1 MGEGGAHA
9 PRAHLTCAHHI
20 SLRLRP
26 SSHTT
31 AARALSLNPPSTTRG
46 MTLICHPAPAATSW
60 QATFRAIFA
69 LFAGV
74 LRSCRA
80 TRPRRRCSRRER
92 ALLTSSSLMAVRV
105 SPATPRMRHPFTASV
120 PPSSTTC
127 TFAPISP
134 SPAAPRHPSLRCS
147 CGPVR
152 CPCAASCT
160 GTFPWVP
167 LTMPVRGLASRGRTG
182 LWELLEFGTCIDG
195 MAGRRLPSPSR
206 RGTAR
211 AAAGGWPAG
220 AVGQRP
226 GVAGAAPPAAG
237 DARAPRVAQR
247 RVFWCVRLFRTAHGS
262 RAME

>member
-1 MGEGGAHA
+1 
-9 PRAHLTCAHHI
+9 
-20 SLRLRP
+20 
-26 SSHTT
+26 
-31 AARALSLNPPSTTRG
+31 
-46 MTLICHPAPAATSW
+46 
-60 QATFRAIFA
+60 
-69 LFAGV
+69 
-74 LRSCRA
+74 
-80 TRPRRRCSRRER
+80 
-92 ALLTSSSLMAVRV
+92 MAVRV
-105 SPATPRMRHPFTASV
+105 SPATPRMRHPVTASV

-167 LTMPVRGLASRGRTG
+167 LTMRVRGLASRGRTG

-247 RVFWCVRLFRTAHGS
+247 RVFWCVDFSARVLT
-262 RAME
+262 RAMVPWSDVEVMYVRVRPVRCTLLREKCWFARRSLTTLTRHDRTTWHGCSVRRRSTGHRPRAATTGGLPRAPAPAHAPPHRPEGRRLSRRHPR

>member
-1 MGEGGAHA
+1 M
-9 PRAHLTCAHHI
+9 P
-20 SLRLRP
+20 
-26 SSHTT
+26 
-31 AARALSLNPPSTTRG
+31 
-46 MTLICHPAPAATSW
+46 
-60 QATFRAIFA
+60 
-69 LFAGV
+69 
-74 LRSCRA
+74 
-80 TRPRRRCSRRER
+80 
-92 ALLTSSSLMAVRV
+92 VRV
-105 SPATPRMRHPFTASV
+105 SPATPRMRHPVTASV

-247 RVFWCVRLFRTAHGS
+247 RVFWCVDFSARAHAPWSDVEVMYVRVRPVRCTLLREKCWFARRSLTTLTRHDRTTWHGCSVRRRSTGHRPRAATTGGLPRAPAPAHAPPHRPEGRRLS
-262 RAME
+262 RRHPR